1 MKSTGDTAV
10 AEGGGS
16 TDTATAAGSR
26 LVRVERGQANAEE
39 LAAVTALLLARAAAG
54 ARHDRVEG
62 AGARATGR
70 PTKARWRRL
79 ERSRGF
85 RAPHSWQD

>member
-1 MKSTGDTAV
+1 MESAGETAV
-10 AEGGGS
+10 VEDGGGAKGTS
-16 TDTATAAGSR
+16 VDGSR

-54 ARHDRVEG
+54 ARHERVAG
-62 AGARATGR
+62 AGASATGR

-79 ERSRGF
+79 ERSPGF
-85 RAPHSWQD
+85 RAAHSWQG